1 VTPTRYYELAYCCR
15 IFGVLAGEDSSS
27 ADFREATGSSPDL
40 RDPGHR
46 DALLRWLRRWGCRH
60 LRRDDNALA
69 SEALREWGVAWEARL
84 PAREVTL
91 DHIDNHELD
100 VLAGAYGAL
109 AELPAGFR
117 AGRRE
122 PIPVRF
128 GATAA
133 AKALYALRPEAC
145 PPWDEPIRAH
155 HGWDGSAPSY
165 RAALERA
172 RAELAEAAES
182 AGVAVAELPA
192 LIGRPGS
199 SPPRLVDEHDWLR
212 VTRGHEPPRREEL
225 ERWWRSSA

>member
-1 VTPTRYYELAYCCR
+1 V
-15 IFGVLAGEDSSS
+15 
-27 ADFREATGSSPDL
+27 
-40 RDPGHR
+40 RDPDHR

-69 SEALREWGVAWEARL
+69 SEALREWGAAWEAGL
-84 PAREVTL
+84 PAHGVPL
-91 DHIDNHELD
+91 DRLGDGEIDA
-100 VLAGAYGAL
+100 LAGAYGAL

-117 AGRRE
+117 AARRA
-122 PIPVRF
+122 PVPVRF

-155 HGWDGSAPSY
+155 HGWDGSAASY
-165 RAALERA
+165 RAALARA
-172 RAELAEAAES
+172 RSELAEAAES
-182 AGVAVAELPA
+182 AGVAVADLPA

-212 VTRGHEPPRREEL
+212 VTRGHEPPAPEEL

>member
-15 IFGVLAGEDSSS
+15 IFGVLAGEDTSS
-27 ADFREATGSSPDL
+27 ADFRAVTGGIADL
-40 RDPGHR
+40 GDPEHR

-69 SEALREWGVAWEARL
+69 SEALRDWAGEWEALL
-84 PAREVTL
+84 PAHGVTL
-91 DHIDNHELD
+91 DRLD
-100 VLAGAYGAL
+100 DDALDRLAAAYGAL
-109 AELPAGFR
+109 AERAAGFR

-133 AKALYALRPEAC
+133 AKALYALRPDAC

-155 HGWDGSAPSY
+155 HGWDGSASSY

-172 RAELAEAAES
+172 SAELAEAAES
-182 AGVAVAELPA
+182 AGVAVADLPA

-212 VTRGHEPPRREEL
+212 VTRGHEPPAPEEL

>member
-1 VTPTRYYELAYCCR
+1 MGRRVAGAPARPRGDPRPARRRRARAARGRPT
-15 IFGVLAGEDSSS
+15 
-27 ADFREATGSSPDL
+27 
-40 RDPGHR
+40 
-46 DALLRWLRRWGCRH
+46 
-60 LRRDDNALA
+60 
-69 SEALREWGVAWEARL
+69 ARL
-84 PAREVTL
+84 
-91 DHIDNHELD
+91 
-100 VLAGAYGAL
+100 
-109 AELPAGFR
+109 AERAAGFR

-133 AKALYALRPEAC
+133 AKALYALRPDAC

-155 HGWDGSAPSY
+155 HGWDGSAASY

-172 RAELAEAAES
+172 SAELAEAAAS

-212 VTRGHEPPRREEL
+212 VTRGHQPPGARGARAL
-225 ERWWRSSA
+225 VAVQRVTSRAAARLAACARSP